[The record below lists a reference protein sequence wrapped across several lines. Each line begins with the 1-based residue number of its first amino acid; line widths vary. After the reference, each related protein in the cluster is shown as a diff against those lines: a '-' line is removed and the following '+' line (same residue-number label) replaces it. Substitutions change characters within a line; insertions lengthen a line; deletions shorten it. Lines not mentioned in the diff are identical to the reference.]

1 MKTKKLFISLS
12 ALAIIA
18 ACAGPQSET
27 ASATAVKQYKE
38 IEKLSWLNSDWVR
51 ASAVDLSSEKWEKKN
66 DSTLFG
72 IGLTI
77 EGKDTVA
84 FETMTIEE
92 KNGKLYYIPVV
103 KDQNGGKPVEF
114 ALTSSTEFEWIF
126 ENPKHDF
133 PTKIIYKKVNNDS
146 LYAEISA
153 VREGKE
159 VKVPFPFS
167 RKK

>member
-1 MKTKKLFISLS
+1 MKNRKLFITLS
-12 ALAIIA
+12 IATIIT
-18 ACAGPQSET
+18 ACSGPQSET
-27 ASATAVKQYKE
+27 ASAMASTDYSQ
-38 IEKLSWLNSDWVR
+38 IEKLNWLSGEWVR
-51 ASAVDLSSEKWEKKN
+51 ASAVDFSSEKWEKKN
-66 DSTLFG
+66 DSTFYG
-72 IGLTI
+72 AGLTI

-114 ALTSSTEFEWIF
+114 ALTSLTENEWIF

-133 PTKIIYKKVNNDS
+133 PTKIVYKKITNDS

>member
-1 MKTKKLFISLS
+1 MKSNKLFITLAITT
-12 ALAIIA
+12 ALA
-18 ACAGPQSET
+18 ACSGPQSET
-27 ASATAVKQYKE
+27 VTAIAVKEYSQT
-38 IEKLSWLNSDWVR
+38 EKLNWLSGEWVR

-66 DSTLFG
+66 DSTFYG
-72 IGLTI
+72 VGLTI

-92 KNGKLYYIPVV
+92 KKGKLYYIPVV

-114 ALTSSTEFEWIF
+114 ALTASNENEWIF

-133 PTKIIYKKVNNDS
+133 PTKIVYKKINNDS

-153 VREGKE
+153 LKEGKE